1 MKSKTYLNKFIYMQ
15 TTQVML
21 KPKRIINDIKNVKI
35 RLMNGKKKKINIR
48 FF

>member
-1 MKSKTYLNKFIYMQ
+1 MQ

-35 RLMNGKKKKINIR
+35 RLMNGKKKKLILDFFKILIN
-48 FF
+48 